1 MQRATSVRFTPGIVR
16 TLHAARRAAA
26 QLAVGVALFGACDV
40 RTAGTAGAPA
50 TIATADTANL
60 EIIDAHTHT
69 DFTGKPERTS
79 GIPVTE
85 AEYFRE
91 MLEAGVVGAVAHTQQ
106 DGSGYADL
114 RAHNVISCG
123 GVGARVDVARIESG
137 LRSHKY
143 GCIKIYLGYVHQW
156 AYDKAYEPAYV
167 LAEKYDVPVVFHTGD
182 TYSTTGKLKY
192 SDPLTIDEVAVDH
205 PKVNFV
211 IAHAGNPWI
220 ESAAEV
226 AYKNPNV
233 YLDGS
238 AFLIGDLGKE
248 PQEKVDEYVVRPVK
262 WIFGYVEDPK
272 KLMFGTDWPLTEMKP
287 YVDAF
292 KRAIPPEHWKAV
304 FHDNAARVFHFPPK
318 NP

>member
-1 MQRATSVRFTPGIVR
+1 MHTTTQRR
-16 TLHAARRAAA
+16 TTRRLLLAAA
-26 QLAVGVALFGACDV
+26 VASLAGGCAVQSP
-40 RTAGTAGAPA
+40 APA
-50 TIATADTANL
+50 SEASAVAPDTANL

-85 AEYFRE
+85 VEYLRE
-91 MLEAGVVGAVAHTQQ
+91 MKDAGVVGAVAHTQQ

-114 RAHNVISCG
+114 RSHNVISCG
-123 GVGARVDVARIESG
+123 GVGARVDVARIEAGLKSG
-137 LRSHKY
+137 TY

-156 AYDKAYEPAYV
+156 AYDKGYEPAYA

-205 PKVNFV
+205 PKVTFV

-238 AFLIGDLGKE
+238 AFLIGDLRKE
-248 PQEKVDEYVVRPVK
+248 PKEKVDQYVVRPIA
-262 WIFGYVEDPK
+262 WIFGYMEDPK
-272 KLMFGTDWPLTEMKP
+272 KLMFGTDWPLTGMKP

-318 NP
+318 TK